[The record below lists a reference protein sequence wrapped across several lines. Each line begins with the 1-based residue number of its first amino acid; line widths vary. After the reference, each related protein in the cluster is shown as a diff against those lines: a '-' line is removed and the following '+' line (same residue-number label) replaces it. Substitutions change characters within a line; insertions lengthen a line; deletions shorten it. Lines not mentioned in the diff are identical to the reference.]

1 MRSSLPSLVLVA
13 CAGTALGFAPTPL
26 RPCAACRTSSRPLFM
41 DIEVS
46 DTPRSKVTRGVQKE
60 PCCKN
65 WATIA
70 WRAPRATPRTL
81 RPYMTLSLSNLRPG
95 SPPQEI
101 EFIIHPDGRV
111 EERVLGVKGMACE
124 SLTLEINK
132 ALGEVYESKPTTEM
146 FEQKVELS
154 VDAENT
160 VSENAWGNGADS
172 WGSSDSSDGGSGG
185 NSW

>member
-1 MRSSLPSLVLVA
+1 MPAQQSS
-13 CAGTALGFAPTPL
+13 
-26 RPCAACRTSSRPLFM
+26 
-41 DIEVS
+41 
-46 DTPRSKVTRGVQKE
+46 PRVHQE
-60 PCCKN
+60 PCCKH
-65 WATIA
+65 WATVA
-70 WRAPRATPRTL
+70 WRAPLSTPRTL
-81 RPYMTLSLSNLRPG
+81 WPCMTLTLSNLRPG
-95 SPPQEI
+95 STPQEI

-160 VSENAWGNGADS
+160 VSENAWGTGADS

-185 NSW
+185 GQW

>member
-1 MRSSLPSLVLVA
+1 M
-13 CAGTALGFAPTPL
+13 
-26 RPCAACRTSSRPLFM
+26 
-41 DIEVS
+41 
-46 DTPRSKVTRGVQKE
+46 
-60 PCCKN
+60 
-65 WATIA
+65 
-70 WRAPRATPRTL
+70 
-81 RPYMTLSLSNLRPG
+81 RPG

-160 VSENAWGNGADS
+160 VSENAW
-172 WGSSDSSDGGSGG
+172 SSDSSDGGTGG
-185 NSW
+185 SSW